1 MPKMN
6 GARAFLECLK
16 LEGVKYIFGNPGTT
30 EVPLLEALCGFP
42 EITYV
47 LAVQEG
53 VAVGMADGYT
63 RGGGDIGV
71 VNVHTAV
78 GTANTIG
85 GIYSSCIANSPVL
98 VAIANKDMRILG
110 RSCFCEVP
118 DLPGLTRQFTKWS
131 WEVRRAGNIPE
142 DLLRGIKVA
151 TTLPRG
157 PVFLS
162 FTEDLLQEE
171 IDVEPLVSTRPKSP
185 LSFQGNEEEIREAAQ
200 LLVRAEAPLFIA
212 GNEVAWA
219 GAIPE
224 AIELAEMIGLPVMT
238 EGRES
243 LATLNFPYTHSHFQ
257 GILTPGSPH
266 VKKADL
272 VLGIGCKIF
281 VDFSYSKESVI
292 PRTAKIV
299 HFHSDPHELA
309 RLYPEEISVLCNA
322 KEGIKTLLGA
332 LRCVLTEE
340 LKDKFRQRMERLKKE
355 KEEQTRKKEIEID
368 SHWHEVPIHLSRLVR
383 ELKGSV
389 EKDAI
394 IVDEAVTSSKEL
406 WRFYDFELPGT
417 YHRSPAGALGWGVPA
432 ALGIKLAN
440 PHRQVVAFVGDGT
453 FLFSIQS
460 LWTAARYGIAVVII
474 VCNNREYR
482 AVRDACVQYRGP
494 GAKEGLFIAT
504 DLKDPDIEFCQLAE
518 GFGVWAKKITN
529 PEEIRPS
536 LKEALSLGKPAV
548 LDVRVG

>member
-6 GARAFLECLK
+6 GAQAFLECLK

-30 EVPLLEALCGFP
+30 EVALLDALCGFP

-47 LAVQEG
+47 LTVQEG
-53 VAVGMADGYT
+53 VAVGMADGYA

-85 GIYSSCIANSPVL
+85 GIYSSHIAKSPVL
-98 VAIANKDMRILG
+98 VAIANKDTRILG

-131 WEVRRAGNIPE
+131 WEVRRAENIPA

-151 TTLPRG
+151 TGPPRG

-162 FTEDLLQEE
+162 FAEDLLQQE

-185 LSFQGNEEEIREAAQ
+185 LSFQGNEEEIRKAAQ
-200 LLVRAEAPLFIA
+200 LLVRAESPLFVV
-212 GNEVAWA
+212 GNEVARA

-224 AIELAEMIGLPVMT
+224 AVELAEMIGLPVMT

-243 LATLNFPYTHSHFQ
+243 LSALNFPYTHPHFQ
-257 GILTPGSPH
+257 GILKPDASD

-272 VLGIGCKIF
+272 ILGIGCRIF
-281 VDFSYSKESVI
+281 VDFSYSEEPVI
-292 PRTAKIV
+292 PRTARIV
-299 HFHSDPHELA
+299 HFHSDPHELGM
-309 RLYPEEISVLCNA
+309 LYPEEISVLCDT
-322 KEGIKTLLGA
+322 KEGMKALLDA
-332 LRCVLTEE
+332 VRSLLTEE
-340 LKDKFRQRMERLKKE
+340 SKGRFKQRTERLRKE
-355 KEEQTRKKEIEID
+355 KEEQTRKKEREID
-368 SHWHEVPIHLSRLVR
+368 SHWHDVPIHLSRLAR
-383 ELKGSV
+383 EMKHSV

-394 IVDEAVTSSKEL
+394 VVDEGVTSSEQL

-417 YHRSPAGALGWGVPA
+417 FHRSPAGALGWGVPA
-432 ALGIKLAN
+432 ALGVKLAN

-482 AVRDACVQYRGP
+482 AVRHACIQYQGP
-494 GAKEGLFIAT
+494 GAQKGLFVGT
-504 DLKDPDIEFCQLAE
+504 DLKDPDIEFSQLAE
-518 GFGVWAKKITN
+518 GFGVWARKVMN
-529 PEEIRPS
+529 PEEIGPS

-548 LDVRVG
+548 LDVRIS